1 VSAPRPLP
9 RFILPLDRGL
19 SPDVVAVE
27 RARTLGVDASG
38 ELVVG
43 FEPVPGYE
51 ALRCLVD
58 LHAAGER
65 GTGRGAGGQGGGLGV
80 FGQAVDEVRAAV
92 YFPALP
98 GGGLPDIRERDR
110 LVYGTWQDGTT
121 RYIEVARAFDAGK
134 PAGLILEAVG
144 AARKPG

>member
-1 VSAPRPLP
+1 VTVFGPLP
-9 RFILPLDRGL
+9 RFILPLPRATF
-19 SPDVVAVE
+19 PDAVAVE
-27 RARTLGVDASG
+27 RAVTLGVDASG
-38 ELVVG
+38 ELVMD
-43 FEPVPGYE
+43 FQPVAGYE
-51 ALRCLVD
+51 ALPCLVD

-65 GTGRGAGGQGGGLGV
+65 GTGRGAGGAPGV
-80 FGQAVDEVRAAV
+80 FGQVVEEVRAAV

-134 PAGLILEAVG
+134 PAGLILEAIG
-144 AARKPG
+144 TARKPG

>member
-1 VSAPRPLP
+1 VSALRPLP
-9 RFILPLDRGL
+9 RFILPLDPGL

-27 RARTLGVDASG
+27 RAVTLGTDASG
-38 ELVVG
+38 ELVMD
-43 FEPVPGYE
+43 FQPVVGYE
-51 ALRCLVD
+51 ALPCLVD

-65 GTGRGAGGQGGGLGV
+65 GTGRGAGGAPGV
-80 FGQAVDEVRAAV
+80 FGQAVEEVRAAV

-110 LVYGTWQDGTT
+110 LVYGTWRDGTT

-134 PAGLILEAVG
+134 PSGLILEAVG
-144 AARKPG
+144 TSRKPG